1 VDFVTILLII
11 VALGLIGAYAYI
23 KVRERRED
31 DLGSGAPARPTPRSS
46 SVAVE
51 DLTDLDEEDEQ
62 DEQDEQDEEV
72 DVLDDRPSSS
82 SWLEEIAVRDDDALA
97 DLEALA
103 DAPAVEEIDEA
114 VTDEVTAEAYDLDT
128 TTVDEEFESLT
139 ADLEVDVEPESTVV
153 VKEEVETA
161 DDIMANS
168 KATEINPAGNT
179 ELQNLLQKVQARLS
193 QYE

>member
-1 VDFVTILLII
+1 MDFVTILLII
-11 VALGLIGAYAYI
+11 VALGLVGAYAYI

-31 DLGSGAPARPTPRSS
+31 DLGEGAPTRPAPPRST
-46 SVAVE
+46 SVAVD
-51 DLTDLDEEDEQ
+51 DLTDLDEEDE
-62 DEQDEQDEEV
+62 EEV
-72 DVLDDRPSSS
+72 DVLDDRPSTS

-97 DLEALA
+97 GLEALA
-103 DAPAVEEIDEA
+103 DTDAPELEELDEPAAEA
-114 VTDEVTAEAYDLDT
+114 VPAEAYDLDT

-139 ADLEVDVEPESTVV
+139 ADLEVEVEAESPVI

>member
-1 VDFVTILLII
+1 MDLVTILLII
-11 VALGLIGAYAYI
+11 VALGLIAAFAYV

-31 DLGSGAPARPTPRSS
+31 DHGSAPARTSTAPREST
-46 SVAVE
+46 VV
-51 DLTDLDEEDEQ
+51 DDVIDEED
-62 DEQDEQDEEV
+62 DDV
-72 DVLDDRPSSS
+72 DALDDLLVKRPASST
-82 SWLEEIAVRDDDALA
+82 WLEDIAVRDDDALA
-97 DLEALA
+97 GLEGLTDAEVAESDDVDTVEVVA
-103 DAPAVEEIDEA
+103 DD
-114 VTDEVTAEAYDLDT
+114 AYDLDT

-139 ADLEVDVEPESTVV
+139 ADLEVGIDDETDTPVI

-179 ELQNLLQKVQARLS
+179 ELQNLLSKVQARLA

>member
-1 VDFVTILLII
+1 MDFVTILLII

-51 DLTDLDEEDEQ
+51 DLTDLDEE
-62 DEQDEQDEEV
+62 DEQDEEV

>member
-31 DLGSGAPARPTPRSS
+31 DLGGGAPARPTPPRSS

-51 DLTDLDEEDEQ
+51 DLTDLDEE

>member
-1 VDFVTILLII
+1 MDFVTILLII

-31 DLGSGAPARPTPRSS
+31 DLGGGAPARPTPPRSS

-51 DLTDLDEEDEQ
+51 DLTDLDEE
-62 DEQDEQDEEV
+62 DEQDEEV

-97 DLEALA
+97 DLE
-103 DAPAVEEIDEA
+103 EIDEA
-114 VTDEVTAEAYDLDT
+114 PTDEAYDLDT